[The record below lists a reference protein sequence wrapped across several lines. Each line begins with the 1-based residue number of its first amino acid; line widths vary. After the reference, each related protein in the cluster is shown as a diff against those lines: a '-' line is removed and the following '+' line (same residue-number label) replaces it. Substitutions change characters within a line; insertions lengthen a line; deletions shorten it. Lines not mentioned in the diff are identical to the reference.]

1 MNPFVLKIVLFPKI
15 SHVELKNTE
24 DWFLYWFK
32 ICDATNY
39 HTIISCIGNMV
50 MVVVCLFLG
59 PAPFLNLSPE
69 VGLIQGMAGLGGIG
83 YAFVMVST
91 FSRAQ
96 AEVLK
101 KGFSDDI
108 ETYLM
113 ISGMN

>member
-1 MNPFVLKIVLFPKI
+1 MLNSLQ
-15 SHVELKNTE
+15 
-24 DWFLYWFK
+24 
-32 ICDATNY
+32 ICDKTNY
-39 HTIISCIGNMV
+39 RTIVSCFGNIV
-50 MVVVCLFLG
+50 MVIVCLFLG
-59 PAPFLNLSPE
+59 PAPFLNLTPK

-83 YAFVMVST
+83 YAFVIVST

-113 ISGMN
+113 ISGIKYNFANQHFFF

>member
-1 MNPFVLKIVLFPKI
+1 
-15 SHVELKNTE
+15 
-24 DWFLYWFK
+24 
-32 ICDATNY
+32 
-39 HTIISCIGNMV
+39 MV
-50 MVVVCLFLG
+50 IVCLFLG
-59 PAPFLNLSPE
+59 PAPFLNLSPT

-113 ISGMN
+113 ISGIKYNFTNLHFFF